1 MWSKRLRRVAAN
13 GGRTTLVLAASA
25 GLITGSMLGVTGN
38 TAVAAGQPTYLNQHA
53 SVQAR
58 VHDLLGRMTLA
69 QKIGQMTQ
77 IEVSRVVGNC
87 QYGPGP
93 LNQTCAQNVLGTDA
107 VGSILSGGGS
117 PPSEDI
123 NGADGP
129 QDWATGINAVV
140 KFSIDHNPLHIP
152 VIYGAD
158 VVHGHNNV
166 LGDTMFPEEL
176 GMGATYDTALEQA
189 TQASAGKAALATNVR
204 WGFGPIADVDRDTR
218 WGRYNESFG
227 EDPTLTGGMEAA
239 GVAGLQS
246 SGQVAASV
254 KHFAGYGGASTG
266 LDRTDADM
274 SIRWLQDDELPSYQ
288 AGLDAGGETV
298 MVDSGAVNGVPATSS
313 HYLLTTVL
321 RDRMHFD
328 GVVVSDWAD
337 VAALQNS
344 YHLAAD
350 YEHAAALA
358 INAGV
363 DMAMEPFDAG
373 SFETAVTKAV
383 ADHLISPSRID
394 QAAGRV
400 LALKFRTQV
409 FDHPYVDASKANQT
423 IGMDAGLARQAAA
436 ESSVVLQNTG
446 SVLPL
451 PAAARITVTG
461 PNADSIPATLGGWS
475 IGWQGPP
482 TGSTVQAVTV
492 LKGLQA
498 AGGANVGYAATQSAA
513 VAAAATTD
521 DYVVVVGNGPG
532 AEGPNDKRDPSLP
545 AAQQAEVAA
554 LVATGKPVVVVVVD
568 DRPLAMGSL
577 QRSGG
582 GVTPAGLVMA
592 WRPGTQGGAGVADVL
607 YGAVN
612 PSGRLPVSWPSRNTD
627 NPNSYL
633 LLTLPNT
640 QNAGSATYQPLFRFG
655 AGLSYTGYSF
665 GTVTAAR
672 SAHAHGS
679 VTVRVAVGNTGTRD
693 GDVVVPVY
701 VSQPVSD
708 PVVPA
713 KRLVGFTRVHLAA
726 GAQATA
732 TVTVP
737 LSRLAITQGDI
748 NGAAPPSVEH
758 GQYVFSSGALS
769 SALPTNATASLDL

>member
-1 MWSKRLRRVAAN
+1 MGKRLHRVTRSAVVLVAAAGMAGASLLEI
-13 GGRTTLVLAASA
+13 GGS
-25 GLITGSMLGVTGN
+25 S
-38 TAVAAGQPTYLNQHA
+38 AVAASQPVYLNQHA
-53 SVQAR
+53 STQAR
-58 VHDLLGRMTLA
+58 VADLLRRMTLA
-69 QKIGQMTQ
+69 EKIGQMTQ

-87 QYGPGP
+87 ANGPGP
-93 LNQTCAQNVLGTDA
+93 LNQTCAQAVLGDAA

-117 PPSEDI
+117 PPTEDI
-123 NGADGP
+123 IGANAP
-129 QDWATGINAVV
+129 QDWATAINSVV
-140 KFSIDHNPLHIP
+140 QYSIDHNPLHIP

-166 LGDTMFPEEL
+166 LGDTIFPENI
-176 GMGATYDTALEQA
+176 GMGATYDPTLEQA

-204 WGFGPIADVDRDTR
+204 WGFGPIADVNRDTR
-218 WGRYNESFG
+218 WGRYGESFS
-227 EDPTLTGGMEAA
+227 EDPTLAAGMEAA
-239 GVAGLQS
+239 GVTGLQAT
-246 SGQVAASV
+246 GQVAASV

-274 SIRWLQDDELPSYQ
+274 SVRWLQDDELPSYQ
-288 AGLDAGGETV
+288 AGLNAGGETV
-298 MVDSGAVNGVPATSS
+298 MVDSGAINGVPATSS

-328 GVVVSDWAD
+328 GVVVSDWRD
-337 VAALQNS
+337 VSALQLKF
-344 YHLAAD
+344 HIAAD
-350 YEHAAALA
+350 YEHAAAIA

-363 DMAMEPFDAG
+363 DMAMEPFSATD
-373 SFETAVTKAV
+373 FETAVTSAV
-383 ADHLISPSRID
+383 NDHLIRTSRID

-400 LALKFRTQV
+400 LALKFRTGM
-409 FDHPYVDASKANQT
+409 FDHPLVNASVANQT
-423 IGMDAGLARQAAA
+423 VGMDATLARQAAA
-436 ESSVVLQNTG
+436 ESTVVLQNRG

-451 PAAARITVTG
+451 PTSAHVTVTG

-475 IGWQGPP
+475 IGWQGVPAA
-482 TGSTVQAVTV
+482 STEQAVTV

-498 AGGANVGYAATQSAA
+498 AGGANVNFAATQADA
-513 VAAAATTD
+513 VAAAGTTD

-545 AAQQAEVAA
+545 VAQQAMVSA

-568 DRPLAMGSL
+568 DRPLALGSL
-577 QRSGG
+577 VTSG

-612 PSGRLPVSWPSRNTD
+612 PSGRLPVSWPNLNTD

-640 QNAGSATYQPLFRFG
+640 KNSSGATYQPLFRFG
-655 AGLSYTGYSF
+655 AGLSYTNYTF
-665 GTVTAAR
+665 GTVTTAR
-672 SAHAHGS
+672 SGHN
-679 VTVRVAVGNTGTRD
+679 VNVQVAVSNTGTTD
-693 GDVVVPVY
+693 GDLVVPVY
-701 VSQPVSD
+701 VSQPLSN
-708 PVVPA
+708 PIQPT
-713 KRLVGFTRVHLAA
+713 KRLAGFTRVHLTA
-726 GAQATA
+726 GQQA
-732 TVTVP
+732 TVTVSVP

-748 NGAAPPSVEH
+748 DGTAAPSVEP

-769 SALPTNATASLDL
+769 SALPTNVDASVTL

>member
-1 MWSKRLRRVAAN
+1 MSKRLRSVAGA
-13 GGRTTLVLAASA
+13 GRALLVLAASA
-25 GLITGSMLGVTGN
+25 GLVTASMFGVSGN
-38 TAVAAGQPTYLNQHA
+38 SAVAAGQPTYLDRHA
-53 SVQAR
+53 PVQAR
-58 VHDLLGRMTLA
+58 VADLLGRMTLA
-69 QKIGQMTQ
+69 EKIGQMTQ
-77 IEVSRVVGNC
+77 IEVSQIVGNC
-87 QYGPGP
+87 NYGPGP
-93 LNQTCAQNVLGTDA
+93 LNQTCARNVLGTDA

-117 PPSEDI
+117 PPTEDI
-123 NGADGP
+123 NGADSP
-129 QDWATGINAVV
+129 QDWATAINAIV
-140 KFSIDHNPLHIP
+140 KYSIDNNPLHIP

-166 LGDTMFPEEL
+166 LGDTMFPEEI
-176 GMGATYDTALEQA
+176 GMGATYDPALEQA
-189 TQASAGKAALATNVR
+189 AQASAGRAALATNVR
-204 WGFGPIADVDRDTR
+204 WAFGPIADVDRDTR

-227 EDPTLTGGMEAA
+227 EDPNLAGAMEAA
-239 GVAGLQS
+239 GVTGIQA

-254 KHFAGYGGASTG
+254 KHFAGYAAANSG
-266 LDRTDADM
+266 LDRTDSDM
-274 SIRWLQDDELPSYQ
+274 SIRWFQDDQLPSYA
-288 AGLDAGGETV
+288 AGLAAGGETV

-321 RDRMHFD
+321 RDRLHFD

-358 INAGV
+358 VNAGV
-363 DMAMEPFDAG
+363 DMAMEPYSAPN
-373 SFETAVTKAV
+373 FEAAVTKAV
-383 ADHLISPSRID
+383 GDHLISRARID

-400 LALKFRTQV
+400 LALKFRTGM
-409 FDHPYVDASKANQT
+409 FDHPYVDASQADQT
-423 IGMDAGLARQAAA
+423 VGMDANLARQAAA
-436 ESSVVLQNTG
+436 ESSVVLQNRG

-451 PAAARITVTG
+451 GRTAKITVTG
-461 PNADSIPATLGGWS
+461 PNADSVNATLGGWS

-482 TGSTVQAVTV
+482 AGSPVQAVTV

-498 AGGANVGYAATQSAA
+498 QGGANVTYAATQAAA
-513 VAAAATTD
+513 VAAAGSTD

-545 AAQQAEVAA
+545 ADQQAEVAA

-577 QRSGG
+577 QSPSGG
-582 GVTPAGLVMA
+582 ITPAALVMA

-612 PSGRLPVSWPSRNTD
+612 PSGRLPVSWPARDTD

-633 LLTLPNT
+633 LLTQPSTN
-640 QNAGSATYQPLFRFG
+640 GSGSPVYQPLFPFG
-655 AGLSYTGYSF
+655 AGLSYTNYAF

-672 SAHAHGS
+672 TGDA
-679 VTVRVAVGNTGTRD
+679 VRVRVAVSNTGGTA
-693 GDVVVPVY
+693 GDLVVPVY

-726 GAQATA
+726 GQSDTV

-737 LSRLAITQGDI
+737 LSKLAITQGDVD
-748 NGAAPPSVEH
+748 ATAPPSVEH
-758 GQYVFSSGALS
+758 GQYVFSSGALG
-769 SALPTNATASLDL
+769 SALPANADAGLNL

>member
-1 MWSKRLRRVAAN
+1 MPGKRLPAMV
-13 GGRTTLVLAASA
+13 RTSLVLAASA
-25 GLITGSMLGVTGN
+25 GLVTASLF
-38 TAVAAGQPTYLNQHA
+38 AVGGAPAAAAGKPTYLDPHA

-58 VHDLLGRMTLA
+58 VNDLLGRMTLA
-69 QKIGQMTQ
+69 EKIGQMTQ
-77 IEVSRVVGNC
+77 IEFGKIVGNC
-87 QYGPGP
+87 NDGPGP
-93 LNQTCAQNVLGTDA
+93 LNQTCAQDVLGTDGA
-107 VGSILSGGGS
+107 GSILSGGGA
-117 PPSEDI
+117 PPTEDI
-123 NGADGP
+123 NGADSP
-129 QDWATGINAVV
+129 RDWATAVNTV
-140 KFSIDHNPLHIP
+140 VQYSIDHNPLHIP
-152 VIYGAD
+152 AIYGAD

-166 LGDTMFPEEL
+166 LGDTLFPEEI
-176 GMGATYDTALEQA
+176 GMGATYDVPLEEA
-189 TQASAGKAALATNVR
+189 TQVSAGKAALATNVR

-227 EDPTLTGGMEAA
+227 EDPTLDGAMEAA
-239 GVAGLQS
+239 GVTGLQA
-246 SGQVAASV
+246 SGQVAATV
-254 KHFAGYGGASTG
+254 KHFAGYGAASTG

-288 AGLDAGGETV
+288 AGLAAGGQTV

-313 HYLLTTVL
+313 RYLLTTVL
-321 RDRMHFD
+321 RDRMHFT

-337 VAALQNS
+337 VAALQNN

-350 YEHAAALA
+350 YEHAAAIA

-363 DMAMEPFDAG
+363 DMAMEPFDAD
-373 SFETAVTKAV
+373 SFDAAVTQAV
-383 ADHLISPSRID
+383 SDHLISMARID

-400 LALKFRTQV
+400 LALKFSTGV
-409 FDHPYVDASKANQT
+409 FDHPLVDPSTANQT
-423 IGMDAGLARQAAA
+423 VGMDAGLARQAAA
-436 ESSVVLQNTG
+436 ESTVVLQNSN

-451 PAAARITVTG
+451 STSAHITVTG

-475 IGWQGPP
+475 IGWQGVPA
-482 TGSTVQAVTV
+482 GSPEQAVTI

-498 AGGANVGYAATQSAA
+498 GGSNVRFAASQADA
-513 VAAAATTD
+513 VADAATTD

-568 DRPLAMGSL
+568 DRPLALGSL
-577 QRSGG
+577 VKSSG

-607 YGAVN
+607 FGAVN
-612 PSGRLPVSWPSRNTD
+612 PSGRLPVSWPKLNSD

-640 QNAGSATYQPLFRFG
+640 SNSGSATYQPLFPFG
-655 AGLSYTGYSF
+655 AGLSYTGYTF
-665 GTVTAAR
+665 GTVGAAR
-672 SAHAHGS
+672 QGS
-679 VTVRVAVGNTGTRD
+679 SVRVQVAVGNTGAKD

-708 PVVPA
+708 PIQPTR
-713 KRLVGFTRVHLAA
+713 RLVGFTRTHLAA
-726 GAQATA
+726 GQSSTV

-737 LSRLAITQGDI
+737 VSRLAITQGDI
-748 NGAAPPSVEH
+748 DATAPPSVEH
-758 GQYVFSSGALS
+758 GRYVFSSGSLS
-769 SALPTNATASLDL
+769 SKLPTDADAGLNL

>member
-1 MWSKRLRRVAAN
+1 MWSKRLRRVASR

-25 GLITGSMLGVTGN
+25 ALVTTSMLTVGGSS
-38 TAVAAGQPTYLNQHA
+38 AAASAKPVYLDPHA
-53 SVQAR
+53 PVQAR
-58 VHDLLGRMTLA
+58 VADLLGRMTTA
-69 QKIGQMTQ
+69 EKIGQMTQ
-77 IEVSRVVGNC
+77 IEVSRIVGNC
-87 QYGPGP
+87 NYGPGP
-93 LNQTCAQNVLGTDA
+93 LNQTCAKQVLGTDA

-117 PPSEDI
+117 PPTEDI
-123 NGADGP
+123 INGDTP
-129 QDWATGINAVV
+129 QDWASAINSVV
-140 KFSIDHNPLHIP
+140 QYSIDNNPLHIP

-166 LGDTMFPEEL
+166 LGDTIFPAEI
-176 GMGATYDTALEQA
+176 GMGASYDPQLEQA
-189 TQASAGKAALATNVR
+189 AQASAGKAALATNVR

-218 WGRYNESFG
+218 WGRYNESFS
-227 EDPTLTGGMEAA
+227 EDPNLAGAMEAA
-239 GVAGLQS
+239 GVTGLQTG
-246 SGQVAASV
+246 GQVAATV

-274 SIRWLQDDELPSYQ
+274 SLRWFQNDELPSYA
-288 AGLDAGGETV
+288 AGLAAGGETV

-321 RDRMHFD
+321 RDQLHFT
-328 GVVVSDWAD
+328 GLVVSDWSD

-344 YHLAAD
+344 YHIAAD
-350 YEHAAALA
+350 YEHAAAIA

-363 DMAMEPFDAG
+363 DMAMEPYNAD
-373 SFETAVTKAV
+373 SFETAMQKAV
-383 ADHLISPSRID
+383 SDRLIPMWRID

-400 LALKFRTQV
+400 LALKFGTGV
-409 FDHPYVDASKANQT
+409 FDHPLVDASQANGT
-423 IGMDAGLARQAAA
+423 IGMDASLARQAAA
-436 ESSVVLQNTG
+436 ESTVVLQNSN

-451 PAAARITVTG
+451 SKSARVTVTG

-482 TGSTVQAVTV
+482 TGSTVQATTV
-492 LKGLQA
+492 LKGLQGEGSA
-498 AGGANVGYAATQSAA
+498 VTYAATQQDA
-513 VAAAATTD
+513 VADAATTD

-545 AAQQAEVAA
+545 ADQQAEVAA
-554 LVATGKPVVVVVVD
+554 LMATGKPVVVVVVD

-577 QRSGG
+577 VDPKG

-592 WRPGTQGGAGVADVL
+592 WRPGTEGGAGVADVL

-612 PSGRLPVSWPSRNTD
+612 PSGRLPVSWPKSNTD

-640 QNAGSATYQPLFRFG
+640 ANSGSPTYQPLFGFG
-655 AGLSYTGYSF
+655 AGLSYTNYTF
-665 GTVTAAR
+665 GAVSAAR
-672 SAHAHGS
+672 SGDS
-679 VTVRVAVGNTGTRD
+679 VKVTVAVGDSGTQA
-693 GDVVVPVY
+693 GDLVVPVY
-701 VSQPVSD
+701 ASQPVSD
-708 PVVPA
+708 PLVPA

-726 GAQATA
+726 GQQSTV

-737 LSRLAITQGDI
+737 FSKLAITQGDVD
-748 NGAAPPSVEH
+748 GSAPPTLEH
-758 GQYVFSSGALS
+758 GQYVFSSGSLS
-769 SALPTNATASLDL
+769 SPLPTNASASLNL

>member
-1 MWSKRLRRVAAN
+1 MARKRLLQTTFVLTAAACLVTASLSTV
-13 GGRTTLVLAASA
+13 GGAQAA
-25 GLITGSMLGVTGN
+25 
-38 TAVAAGQPTYLNQHA
+38 AAGKPTYLDPHA
-53 SVQAR
+53 PVQAR
-58 VHDLLGRMTLA
+58 VNDLLGRMTLA
-69 QKIGQMTQ
+69 EKIGQMTQ
-77 IEVSRVVGNC
+77 IEVGKIVGNC
-87 QYGPGP
+87 NDGPGP
-93 LNQTCAQNVLGTDA
+93 LNQTCAQDVLGTDA
-107 VGSILSGGGS
+107 AGSILSGGGA
-117 PPSEDI
+117 PPTEDI

-129 QDWATGINAVV
+129 QDWATAVNTIV
-140 KFSIDHNPLHIP
+140 QYSIDHNPLHIP

-166 LGDTMFPEEL
+166 LGDTLFPDEI
-176 GMGATYDTALEQA
+176 GMGASYDVPLEQA
-189 TQASAGKAALATNVR
+189 AQVSAGKAALATNVR

-227 EDPTLTGGMEAA
+227 EDPTLDASMEAA
-239 GVAGLQS
+239 GVTGLQD
-246 SGQVAASV
+246 SGQVAATV
-254 KHFAGYGGASTG
+254 KHFAGYGAASNG

-274 SIRWLQDDELPSYQ
+274 SIRWLQDDEFPSYQ
-288 AGLDAGGETV
+288 AGLAAGAETV

-313 HYLLTTVL
+313 RYLLTTVL

-337 VAALQNS
+337 VAALHNN

-350 YEHAAALA
+350 YEHAAAIA

-363 DMAMEPFDAG
+363 DMAMEPFDAD
-373 SFETAVTKAV
+373 SFTTAVTTAV
-383 ADHLISPSRID
+383 SDHLISTARIN

-400 LALKFRTQV
+400 LALKFRTGV
-409 FDHPYVDASKANQT
+409 FDHPLVDPSTANQT
-423 IGMDAGLARQAAA
+423 VGMDSGLARQAAA
-436 ESSVVLQNTG
+436 ESTVVLQN
-446 SVLPL
+446 SNNVLPL
-451 PAAARITVTG
+451 PTSAHITVTG

-475 IGWQGPP
+475 IGWQGVPN
-482 TGSTVQAVTV
+482 GSPEQAVTV

-498 AGGANVGYAATQSAA
+498 AGGANVSFAASQSDA

-568 DRPLAMGSL
+568 DRPLTMGSL
-577 QRSGG
+577 VRSNG

-607 YGAVN
+607 YGAVD
-612 PSGRLPVSWPSRNTD
+612 PSGRLPVSWPKLNTD

-640 QNAGSATYQPLFRFG
+640 GNSGSRTYQPLFPFG

-665 GTVTAAR
+665 GAVSAAR
-672 SAHAHGS
+672 QGS
-679 VTVRVAVGNTGTRD
+679 SVRVQVAVSNTGAKD

-708 PVVPA
+708 PIQPT
-713 KRLVGFTRVHLAA
+713 KRLVGFTRTHLAA
-726 GAQATA
+726 GQSA
-732 TVTVP
+732 TVTVTVP
-737 LSRLAITQGDI
+737 VSRLAITQGDI
-748 NGAAPPSVEH
+748 DATAPPSVEH
-758 GQYVFSSGALS
+758 GQYVFSSGSLS
-769 SALPTNATASLDL
+769 SALPTDAGASLNL

>member
-1 MWSKRLRRVAAN
+1 MWSKRLHDVAAS

-25 GLITGSMLGVTGN
+25 ALLTGSILGGTGSS
-38 TAVAAGQPTYLNQHA
+38 AVAADRPAYLDQHA
-53 SVQAR
+53 SVRTR
-58 VHDLLGRMTLA
+58 VTDLLGRMTLA

-77 IEVSRVVGNC
+77 IEVSRVVGDCDN
-87 QYGPGP
+87 GPGP
-93 LNQTCAQNVLGTDA
+93 LNQSCAQNILGKDA
-107 VGSILSGGGS
+107 VGSIFSGGGS
-117 PPSEDI
+117 PPTEDV

-129 QDWATGINAVV
+129 QAWATAVNSVV
-140 KFSIDHNPLHIP
+140 KYSVDHNPLHIP
-152 VIYGAD
+152 VTYGAD
-158 VVHGHNNV
+158 VVHGHNSV
-166 LGDTMFPEEL
+166 LGDTMFPVQL
-176 GMGATYDTALEQA
+176 GMGATYDPALEQA
-189 TQASAGKAALATNVR
+189 TQVAAGKAALATGVR
-204 WGFGPIADVDRDTR
+204 WGFGPVADVDRDTR
-218 WGRYNESFG
+218 WGRYYESFG
-227 EDPTLTGGMEAA
+227 EDPALTGSMEAA
-239 GVAGLQS
+239 GVRGLQS
-246 SGQVAASV
+246 SGQVAATI

-328 GVVVSDWAD
+328 GAVVSDWAD
-337 VAALQNS
+337 IAALQNN

-363 DMAMEPFDAG
+363 DMAMEPYDAD
-373 SFETAVTKAV
+373 SFEAAVTKAV
-383 ADHLISPSRID
+383 SDHLISTTCID
-394 QAAGRV
+394 RAAGRV
-400 LALKFRTQV
+400 LALKFRTGV

-423 IGMDAGLARQAAA
+423 IGLGAGLARQAAA

-446 SVLPL
+446 NVLPL
-451 PAAARITVTG
+451 PATAKITVTG

-482 TGSTVQAVTV
+482 AGSSVQAVTV

-498 AGGANVGYAATQSAA
+498 AGGANVGFAATRSAA

-521 DYVVVVGNGPG
+521 DYVVVVGTGPG

-545 AAQQAEVAA
+545 ADQQTEVAA

-568 DRPLAMGSL
+568 DRPVTMGAL
-577 QRSGG
+577 QSSGG
-582 GVTPAGLVMA
+582 GITPAGLVMA

-607 YGAVN
+607 YGAAN
-612 PSGRLPVSWPSRNTD
+612 PSGRLPVSWPKRNTD

-640 QNAGSATYQPLFRFG
+640 QNANSPTYQPLFPFG

-672 SAHAHGS
+672 AGQS
-679 VTVRVAVGNTGTRD
+679 VNVKVTVGNTGSRD
-693 GDVVVPVY
+693 GDLVVPVY
-701 VSQPVSD
+701 VSQPLSD
-708 PVVPA
+708 PVVPVQ
-713 KRLVGFTRVHLAA
+713 RLAGFTRVHLAA
-726 GAQATA
+726 GQQS
-732 TVTVP
+732 TVTVSVP
-737 LSRLAITQGDI
+737 MSRLAITQGDI
-748 NGAAPPSVEH
+748 DGAGPPSVEH

-769 SALPTNATASLDL
+769 SALPANPTASLNL

>member
-1 MWSKRLRRVAAN
+1 MGKRLHRVARSAV
-13 GGRTTLVLAASA
+13 VLASAAGMAGASLL
-25 GLITGSMLGVTGN
+25 GIGGSS
-38 TAVAAGQPTYLNQHA
+38 AVAAGQPIYLNQHA
-53 SVQAR
+53 STQAR
-58 VHDLLGRMTLA
+58 VNDLLRRMTLA
-69 QKIGQMTQ
+69 EKIGQMTQ

-87 QYGPGP
+87 TNGPGP
-93 LNQTCAQNVLGTDA
+93 LNQVCAQAVLGDAA

-123 NGADGP
+123 NGADAP
-129 QDWATGINAVV
+129 QDWATAINTVV
-140 KFSIDHNPLHIP
+140 QYSIDHNPLHIP

-166 LGDTMFPEEL
+166 VGDTIFPENI
-176 GMGATYDTALEQA
+176 GIGATYDTALQQA
-189 TQASAGKAALATNVR
+189 AQVSAGKAALATNVR

-218 WGRYNESFG
+218 WGRYGESFS
-227 EDPTLTGGMEAA
+227 EDPTLAGAMEAA
-239 GVAGLQS
+239 GVTGMQAN
-246 SGQVAASV
+246 GQVAATV

-274 SIRWLQDDELPSYQ
+274 SIRWLQDNELPSYQ
-288 AGLDAGGETV
+288 AGLAAGGETV
-298 MVDSGAVNGVPATSS
+298 MVDSGSVNGVPATSS
-313 HYLLTTVL
+313 HYLLTTIL
-321 RDRMHFD
+321 RDRMQFD
-328 GVVVSDWAD
+328 GVVVSDWND
-337 VAALQNS
+337 IAALQTKF
-344 YHLAAD
+344 HIAAD
-350 YEHAAALA
+350 YEHAAAMA

-363 DMAMEPFDAG
+363 DMAMEPFSATN
-373 SFETAVTKAV
+373 FAAAVTSAV
-383 ADHLISPSRID
+383 NDHLVRTSRID

-400 LALKFRTQV
+400 LALKFRTGM
-409 FDHPYVDASKANQT
+409 FDHPLVDASVANQT
-423 IGMDAGLARQAAA
+423 VGMDANLARQAAA
-436 ESSVVLQNTG
+436 ESTVVLQNRG

-451 PAAARITVTG
+451 PTTAHVTVTG

-475 IGWQGPP
+475 IGWQGVPA
-482 TGSTVQAVTV
+482 GSPEQAVTV

-498 AGGANVGYAATQSAA
+498 AGGANVNFAATQADA
-513 VAAAATTD
+513 VAAATTTD

-545 AAQQAEVAA
+545 VAQQAMVSA

-577 QRSGG
+577 ATTG

-612 PSGRLPVSWPSRNTD
+612 PSGRLPVSWPNLSTD

-640 QNAGSATYQPLFRFG
+640 KNASGATYQPLFRFG
-655 AGLSYTGYSF
+655 AGLSYTSYTF

-672 SAHAHGS
+672 SGHN
-679 VTVRVAVGNTGTRD
+679 VKVQVAVSNTGTKD
-693 GDVVVPVY
+693 GDLVVPVY

-708 PVVPA
+708 PLEPA
-713 KRLVGFTRVHLAA
+713 KRLAGFTRVHLTA
-726 GAQATA
+726 GQQTTV

-748 NGAAPPSVEH
+748 DGAGAPSVEH

-769 SALPTNATASLDL
+769 SALPTNVDASVTL